1 MIEPEFNDRD
11 EPPPF
16 LGTWNRVYLMVAIY
30 LVFTI
35 GALYVFS
42 KSFT

>member
-1 MIEPEFNDRD
+1 MID

-16 LGTWNRVYLMVAIY
+16 LGTWNRVYLMVAVY

-35 GALYVFS
+35 GALYVLS
-42 KSFT
+42 SPGAPQP